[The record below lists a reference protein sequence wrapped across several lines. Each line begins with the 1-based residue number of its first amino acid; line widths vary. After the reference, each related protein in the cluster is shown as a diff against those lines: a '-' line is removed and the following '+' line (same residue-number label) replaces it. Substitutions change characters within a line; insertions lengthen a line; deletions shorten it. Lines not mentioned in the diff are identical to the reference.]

1 MAIKDTLLAF
11 GLAAFGGWLMKA
23 GIDDIRAQNTLE
35 KQGITVQ
42 GELQKVEVRKGIF
55 SGTRYEFSIDYQ
67 GRQGHFSID
76 KETFKR
82 YTHGDT
88 FTPGTPIEIL
98 YLEKDPGTAEVK
110 KMVGKWF
117 YGWFGGPGGH
127 IILSLFPL
135 ILGLLWLWHELFG
148 KKRGDDD

>member
-1 MAIKDTLLAF
+1 MRYGSSYLNLPQNDSLPRGGGPGWGQGYKFQKTYAF
-11 GLAAFGGWLMKA
+11 AWFGK
-23 GIDDIRAQNTLE
+23 RS
-35 KQGITVQ
+35 
-42 GELQKVEVRKGIF
+42 KVEVRKGIF

-110 KMVGKWF
+110 EMVGKWF